1 MRSDGTLN
9 RDVRDPSVATFGFGR
24 RICPGQYMAL
34 DSMWFTIANVLALF
48 EIKKEVDEDGKE
60 IIPDG
65 EYDRGFLWYVL
76 GGFSRSLEH
85 LNIVRPQPP
94 EALPLRHQAT
104 FGRAR
109 SDAARVGAPGYLR

>member
-9 RDVRDPSVATFGFGR
+9 RDVRDPSVAAFGFGR

-65 EYDRGFLWYVL
+65 EYNRGFLWYVL
-76 GGFSRSLEH
+76 GGFSRSLEAF
-85 LNIVRPQPP
+85 
-94 EALPLRHQAT
+94 E
-104 FGRAR
+104 
-109 SDAARVGAPGYLR
+109 